1 MVGTSIWELLI
12 TETIAALI
20 GIFVGTLLALAVD
33 RSNEHRHQQRRA
45 RVILRSLTQELNENF
60 STLQSVRGA
69 YLTSPFGKSFYINT
83 VAWETALSGGELAD
97 LVGDDLADSLS
108 SQYARLIRIRY
119 YVDLLTRLWLAPT
132 DIAGYEDIRRGFI
145 QTILDSLTQTINNH
159 APLMDSLNHAP

>member
-1 MVGTSIWELLI
+1 MAGASIWELLI

-45 RVILRSLTQELNENF
+45 RVILRALTQELNEN
-60 STLQSVRGA
+60 V
-69 YLTSPFGKSFYINT
+69 
-83 VAWETALSGGELAD
+83 TALSGGELAD

-108 SQYARLIRIRY
+108 SQYALLIRIRY

-132 DIAGYEDIRRGFI
+132 DIAGYEEIRRGFI
-145 QTILDSLTQTINNH
+145 QTIVDSLTQTINNNG
-159 APLMDSLNHAP
+159 PLIDSLHQAT